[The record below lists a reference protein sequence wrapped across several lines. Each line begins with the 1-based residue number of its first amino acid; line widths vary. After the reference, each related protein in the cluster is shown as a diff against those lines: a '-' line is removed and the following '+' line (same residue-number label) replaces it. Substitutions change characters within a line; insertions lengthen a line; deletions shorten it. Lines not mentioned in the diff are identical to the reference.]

1 MNTPRP
7 VQTRPVQIRPVQI
20 RPDSINLEGTITI
33 YLIVPR

>member
-7 VQTRPVQIRPVQI
+7 VQTRPVQI